1 VEDFFQNFPANS
13 AIPYECIYLF
23 IEVLY
28 FSTFRSAAQQSRNAV
43 KNFFISARLFYLFC
57 LLLAKQ
63 DNMHRTS
70 EEFIALLQPHYNSA
84 AQYCRALFQGAR
96 DAEDCLQDAII
107 AAMENVGSLKEEGK
121 FRSWFFTIIT
131 RTFYVAKSREIK
143 KGKLFAVLKEKDRDF
158 PAIYQDD
165 FLSAKETVLLEAL
178 HSLTEKE
185 RAAILLFELGGF
197 SLTEIQQIQGEKSLS
212 AIKSRLSRT
221 REKLRYKILQLEQL
235 NEQGGTY
242 DFKSNAA
249 GF

>member
-1 VEDFFQNFPANS
+1 M
-13 AIPYECIYLF
+13 
-23 IEVLY
+23 
-28 FSTFRSAAQQSRNAV
+28 
-43 KNFFISARLFYLFC
+43 RLFYLSY

-63 DNMHRTS
+63 DNMHRTTQ
-70 EEFIALLQPHYNSA
+70 EFIALLQPHYNSA
-84 AQYCRALFQGAR
+84 AQYCRALFQGTR
-96 DAEDCLQDAII
+96 DAEDGLQDAIV
-107 AAMENVGSLKEEGK
+107 AAMENFGALKQEEK

-131 RTFYVAKSREIK
+131 RTFYAAKSRETK
-143 KGKLFAVLKEKDRDF
+143 KVKLFAVLTEKNRNF
-158 PAIYQDD
+158 PAVYHDD
-165 FLSAKETVLLEAL
+165 VFSTKENVLLEAL

-221 REKLRYKILQLEQL
+221 REKLRNTILQLVQL

-242 DFKSNAA
+242 DFKSNTA